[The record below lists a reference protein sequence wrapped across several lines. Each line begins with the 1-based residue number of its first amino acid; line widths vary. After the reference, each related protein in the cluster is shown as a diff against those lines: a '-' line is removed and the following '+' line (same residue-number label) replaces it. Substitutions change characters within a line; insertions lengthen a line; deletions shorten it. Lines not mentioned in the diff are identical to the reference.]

1 MKEKKQSDVSV
12 LLGYAGNYKG
22 LTYLGLGLSAI
33 AMILGM
39 LPYICIWL
47 VMRDLIA
54 VAPNWTAAAGISRYG
69 WMAFAFSFAGI
80 AVYFCA
86 LMCTHLAAFR
96 TASNIRK
103 AGMEHLMKAPLG
115 FFDSNASG
123 LLRNRLDGAAS
134 ETETLLA
141 HNLADIVGSAAMLLA
156 MIVLMFVF
164 DWRMGA
170 ACLLAAVVS
179 IGAMFTM
186 MGGKNAKLME
196 EYYAAQDVM
205 SKAGTEYVRGIP
217 VVKVFQQT
225 VYSFHAF
232 KQAIEDYSAK
242 AEHFQSD
249 VCEVP
254 QSVNLTA
261 TEGAFVFLVPV
272 ALLLAPRALSSGN
285 YAGFLTDF
293 AFYAAF
299 SAVVSTA
306 LARIMFAASG
316 SMQASTAL
324 GRINQV
330 MSAPTMEITDHPQ
343 MPGDNSVEFKDVS
356 FTYEKDARTTR
367 LASLEAA
374 QGASSPDTC
383 LRPQSGHVYK
393 CGSTDILALDHVSFR
408 VEPGQTVALV
418 GPSGGGKTTAA
429 SLIPRFWDVTDGA
442 VKVGGVDVRQ
452 TDPHVLMDQVAFV
465 FQNTHL
471 FKASILEN
479 VRAARPDA
487 SREEVLEALSA
498 AQCEDIIEKLPEGID
513 TMIGKEGTY
522 LSGGEQQRVAL
533 ARAILKNAPIVVL
546 DEATAFA
553 DPENEAL
560 IQKAFTKLTEGRTVI
575 MIAHRLSTVVGADRI
590 IVLEAGHVV
599 EQGSHEE
606 LLRADG
612 LYARMW
618 ADYQQAV
625 QWRITTETGSE
636 TQVLDEE
643 ASPVQMIRSNEEVK

>member
-1 MKEKKQSDVSV
+1 MKEKKQSDLAV
-12 LLGYAGNYKG
+12 LLSYAGSYKG
-22 LTYLGLGLSAI
+22 LTFLGLGLSAI

-39 LPYICIWL
+39 APYICIWL
-47 VMRDLIA
+47 VARDLIA
-54 VAPNWTAAAGISRYG
+54 AAPNWAQAAGIARYG
-69 WMAFAFSFAGI
+69 WMAFGFAVAGI
-80 AVYFCA
+80 AVYFAA

-96 TASNIRK
+96 TAVNIRK
-103 AGMEHLMKAPLG
+103 QGMAHLMKTPLG

-123 LLRNRLDGAAS
+123 LIRNRLDGAAS

-141 HNLADIVGSAAMLLA
+141 HNLADIVGSAAMVIS

-179 IGAMFTM
+179 VAAMFTM
-186 MGGKNAKLME
+186 MGGKNARLMA
-196 EYYAAQDVM
+196 EYQEAQDVM

-225 VYSFHAF
+225 VYSFRAF

-242 AEHFQSD
+242 AEHYQGD
-249 VCEVP
+249 VCQVP
-254 QSVNLTA
+254 QSINLTF

-272 ALLLAPRALSSGN
+272 ALILAPGALRSGDF
-285 YAGFLTDF
+285 AGFVTDF
-293 AFYAAF
+293 AFYAVF
-299 SAVVSTA
+299 SVIVSTA

-316 SMQASTAL
+316 MMLASTAL
-324 GRINQV
+324 SRIRQV
-330 MSAPTMEITDHPQ
+330 MSAPVLKIADRPQ
-343 MPGDNSVEFKDVS
+343 TPKDNSVEFKDVS
-356 FTYEKDARTTR
+356 FTYEGSEIPA
-367 LASLEAA
+367 LE
-374 QGASSPDTC
+374 
-383 LRPQSGHVYK
+383 
-393 CGSTDILALDHVSFR
+393 HVSFR

-429 SLIPRFWDVTDGA
+429 SLIPRFWDVTSGS
-442 VKVGGVDVRQ
+442 VEVGGVDVRE

-465 FQNTHL
+465 FQNDRL

-487 SREEVLEALSA
+487 AREEVQAALSA
-498 AQCEDIIEKLPEGID
+498 AQCDDILEKLPNGMD
-513 TMIGKEGTY
+513 TVIGTEGTY

-560 IQKAFTKLTEGRTVI
+560 IQKAFSVLTKDRTVI
-575 MIAHRLSTVVGADRI
+575 MIAHRLSTVVGADKI
-590 IVLEAGHVV
+590 IVLDSGRVEEEGTHAQLAAAG
-599 EQGSHEE
+599 
-606 LLRADG
+606 G
-612 LYARMW
+612 LYAKMW
-618 ADYQQAV
+618 ADYNQAV
-625 QWRITTETGSE
+625 KWR
-636 TQVLDEE
+636 V
-643 ASPVQMIRSNEEVK
+643 